1 MELNRITGK
10 IVSSAIEVHK
20 ILGPGLLESSYHNCL
35 KYELIKSGFYVESEL
50 YLPIKYKEI
59 KLEKAYRIDLLI
71 NNSVV
76 VEVKAVDAI
85 NEVHIAQALTY
96 MKFSEISLGL
106 ILNFNTKLMTNGIKR
121 LIQ

>member
-1 MELNRITGK
+1 M
-10 IVSSAIEVHK
+10 
-20 ILGPGLLESSYHNCL
+20 
-35 KYELIKSGFYVESEL
+35 
-50 YLPIKYKEI
+50 
-59 KLEKAYRIDLLI
+59 EKAYRIDLLI